1 MVKNYER
8 QVWEVKHRVKLP
20 MAGIK
25 KKFDGLN
32 DWRLKVLSNEEG
44 E

>member
-25 KKFDGLN
+25 KFDGLN

-44 E
+44 A